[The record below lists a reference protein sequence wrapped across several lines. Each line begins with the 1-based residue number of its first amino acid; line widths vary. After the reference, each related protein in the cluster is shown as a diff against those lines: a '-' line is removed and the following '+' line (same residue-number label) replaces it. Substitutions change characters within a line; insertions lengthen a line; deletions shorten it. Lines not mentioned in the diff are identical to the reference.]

1 MAIYGIFM
9 LLYHIWALI
18 SLMMTSKMLE
28 VAEMEFDPVKTVPE
42 EEALNSSTQVIV
54 QLDSMTW
61 KKKLNFVL

>member
-1 MAIYGIFM
+1 M